1 MDAQIYDAW
10 YETSRGKW
18 IGQCEAALVLEN
30 LSPCSG
36 ESILDVGCGTGY
48 FTRTLAAAVAGNV
61 TGADINPDW
70 VKYARSRD
78 QKASYMVAEAL
89 ALPYADGA
97 FDRVMSITALC
108 FMSDVKRAVCEM
120 LRVARRR
127 FVIGCLNKHS
137 LLYLQKGRRGGQG
150 GYRGAHWHT
159 AKEITRLFRSLPV
172 QNLQVFTVVQ
182 IPSGGWFARRLETR
196 WLSALP
202 FGAFIVVAG
211 DIAAV

>member
-1 MDAQIYDAW
+1 MDAQTYDAW
-10 YETSRGKW
+10 YETPRGKW
-18 IGQCEAALVLEN
+18 IGQCEAALVLGN
-30 LSPCSG
+30 LSPHSK

-48 FTRTLAAAVAGNV
+48 FTRTLAAALDGNA

-78 QKASYMVAEAL
+78 QKASYAVADAL
-89 ALPYADGA
+89 ALPFGDGA
-97 FDRVMSITALC
+97 FDLVMSITALC
-108 FMSDVKRAVCEM
+108 FMSDVKRAVSEM
-120 LRVARRR
+120 LRVTRRR
-127 FVIGCLNKHS
+127 FAIGCLNKHS
-137 LLYLQKGRRGGQG
+137 LLYLQKGRHGGQG

-159 AKEITRLFRSLPV
+159 AKEIRQLFYSLPI

-182 IPSGGWFARRLETR
+182 IPNGGWCARRLETR
-196 WLSALP
+196 WMSALP